1 MKTLVIPENYSTIPE
16 SHDTVG
22 SEDYYSTLQAL
33 CMYVDKL
40 GIDLVITDLEKA
52 QQLYIEQQNT
62 N

>member
-1 MKTLVIPENYSTIPE
+1 MNTLIIPE

-22 SEDYYSTLQAL
+22 SEDYHQTLQAL

>member
-1 MKTLVIPENYSTIPE
+1 MNTLIIPKEHSNYSE
-16 SHDTVG
+16 NDTVG

>member
-1 MKTLVIPENYSTIPE
+1 MNTLIIPE

-22 SEDYYSTLQAL
+22 FEDYYSTLQAL

-40 GIDLVITDLEKA
+40 GIDLVIQDLEEA
-52 QQLYIEQQNT
+52 QQVYTAQQNV

>member
-1 MKTLVIPENYSTIPE
+1 MNTLIIPENF
-16 SHDTVG
+16 DNVG
-22 SEDYYSTLQAL
+22 SEDYYQTLQAL

-52 QQLYIEQQNT
+52 QQLYTEQQNT